1 MRVDFEFDFDFLIV
15 MIIFLLLLSRVRR
28 FSVVI
33 EEKDVSVSYE
43 LFIDFRFIRFY
54 FLVKINEMIEIKFW
68 IEGYICIINII
79 EF

>member
-33 EEKDVSVSYE
+33 EEKDVSVSDE

-54 FLVKINEMIEIKFW
+54 FLVKINEMR
-68 IEGYICIINII
+68 
-79 EF
+79 